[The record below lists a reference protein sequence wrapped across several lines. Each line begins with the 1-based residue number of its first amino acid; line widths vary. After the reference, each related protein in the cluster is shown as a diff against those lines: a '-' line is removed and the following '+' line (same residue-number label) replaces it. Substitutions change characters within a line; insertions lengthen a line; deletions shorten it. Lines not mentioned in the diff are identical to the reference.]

1 LSGDA
6 RGGSPD
12 ANFEIAMTAAVALRE
27 DTVFDRPP
35 PSLSRGE
42 TLARYRR
49 LREIGM
55 RHHANVMDSL
65 SKDAIFGHARR
76 LGLAEGKTLV
86 LDSMDELT
94 LALDLA
100 IYTAPPGRSRAID
113 RYANSA
119 RLAHGCEEAV
129 MLEAMRNARFAVL
142 LVRRRHESAGLIV
155 TDLFREIDLWLV
167 DEGLETSVPDGTAF
181 ATRYYV
187 PESFVMTAGVAVP
200 IGRDALTLAI
210 ESAPQLLRKSP
221 LDAIQDRRFAEAV
234 YRGAIEDGTTANV
247 RYRDPAG
254 AGGEA

>member
-1 LSGDA
+1 
-6 RGGSPD
+6 
-12 ANFEIAMTAAVALRE
+12 MTAAVALRE
-27 DTVFDRPP
+27 DTAFDQQA

-94 LALDLA
+94 LVFDLA
-100 IYTAPPGRSRAID
+100 IYTAPVGRSRAID
-113 RYANSA
+113 RYAKSA
-119 RLAHGCEEAV
+119 RSAPGSEEAL
-129 MLEAMRNARFAVL
+129 MLETMCNARFAVL
-142 LVRRRHESAGLIV
+142 LTQRRHPSGGLIV

-167 DEGLETSVPDGTAF
+167 DEGLEISLPDGTAF
-181 ATRYYV
+181 ATRYYA

-200 IGRDALTLAI
+200 IGRDALTQAI

-234 YRGAIEDGTTANV
+234 YRGAIEDGTMENI
-247 RYRDPAG
+247 RYRDPVS